1 MGAIMSTNSEGAP
14 SSAYRTY
21 VLAALSTVGLMNN
34 VDRVVIYMFL
44 QPIKKEFLLS
54 DTEVGLLSGA
64 AFAIMAGIVAIPL
77 ARLADR
83 GNRKWLIAGCFAAWS
98 FFTAICG
105 AASNFAM
112 LMLARVGVGI
122 GEAGSPPATA
132 SMLGDYYPRDLRSRA
147 FAVFTATTAIGGVS
161 GWVGGGLLVQAVGW
175 RNGFFILGAIGL
187 VLALIFHW
195 TVREPTRV
203 DVKPPADLP
212 AKGVLAEL
220 GDLRSFAML
229 TAAMALA
236 GFVGA
241 ASSWLPSYFAR
252 TFNLPP
258 IQVGLGLGLSLGF
271 PFAIGTIVG
280 GQLGVRHVRNSKSW
294 AARFAAVSMAMGTP
308 FLVGCFLAPTPMLA
322 FGSLFVSM
330 LLIGASTGP
339 INVTVQDL
347 VSPHARATAIAITS
361 IALLVFGGGLG
372 PVLIGAI
379 SDWLLLRDPAA
390 NSLRLALMSTAIPL
404 LAASVMYWLLGRR
417 IDAKQLELA

>member
-1 MGAIMSTNSEGAP
+1 MSAP
-14 SSAYRTY
+14 SDAVPGNGYRTY
-21 VLAALSTVGLMNN
+21 VLAALSVVGLMNN
-34 VDRVVIYMFL
+34 IDRVVIYMFL

-54 DTEVGLLSGA
+54 DTQVGLLSGA

-77 ARLADR
+77 ARLSDR
-83 GNRKWLIAGCFAAWS
+83 GNRKRIIAVCFAIWS
-98 FFTAICG
+98 LFTAISG
-105 AASNFAM
+105 AASGFAM

-132 SMLGDYYPRDLRSRA
+132 SMLGDYYPRNLRSRA
-147 FAVFTATTAIGGVS
+147 FAVFTATTAIGGVC

-175 RNGFFILGAIGL
+175 RNGFFILGGVGL

-195 TVREPTRV
+195 TVREPARV
-203 DVKPPADLP
+203 DAKPPADLP
-212 AKGVLAEL
+212 AKGLLTEL

-271 PFAIGTIVG
+271 PFAIGTVVG
-280 GQLGVRHVRNSKSW
+280 GQFGVRYVQNSKSW
-294 AARFAAVSMAMGTP
+294 AVRFAAASMAMGTP
-308 FLVGCFLAPTPMLA
+308 FLIGCFLAPTPVLA
-322 FGSLFVSM
+322 FGSLFCSM

-347 VSPHARATAIAITS
+347 VAPHARATAIALIS
-361 IALLVFGGGLG
+361 SAAIVFGGGLG

-379 SDWLLLRDPAA
+379 SDWVLLRDPAA
-390 NSLRLALMSTAIPL
+390 NSLRFALMSTAIPL
-404 LAASVMYWLLGRR
+404 LMASVMYWLLGRR
-417 IDAKQLELA
+417 IDATQRDKA

>member
-1 MGAIMSTNSEGAP
+1 MSTSSANAP

-21 VLAALSTVGLMNN
+21 VLAALSAVGLMNN

-54 DTEVGLLSGA
+54 DTQVGLLSGA
-64 AFAIMAGIVAIPL
+64 AFAVMAGIVAIPL

-83 GNRKWLIAGCFAAWS
+83 GNRKWLIAVCFAVWS
-98 FFTAICG
+98 FFTALCG
-105 AASNFAM
+105 AASNFTM

-147 FAVFTATTAIGGVS
+147 FAIFTATTAIGGVS

-175 RNGFFILGAIGL
+175 RNGFLLLGAVGL
-187 VLALIFHW
+187 VMSVIFHW
-195 TVREPTRV
+195 TVREPARV
-203 DVKPPADLP
+203 DAQATGDLP
-212 AKGVLAEL
+212 ARGILAEL

-271 PFAIGTIVG
+271 PFAIGTVVG
-280 GQLGVRHVRNSKSW
+280 GQMGVRYVRNSKSW
-294 AARFAAVSMAMGTP
+294 AVRFAAVSMAIGTP
-308 FLVGCFLAPTPMLA
+308 FLIGSFLAPTPMLA
-322 FGSLFVSM
+322 FGSLVVSM
-330 LLIGASTGP
+330 LFIGASTGP
-339 INVTVQDL
+339 VSVTVQDL
-347 VSPHARATAIAITS
+347 VAPHARATAIAITG
-361 IALLVFGGGLG
+361 IALTVFGGGLG
-372 PVLIGAI
+372 PVLIGAF

-404 LAASVMYWLLGRR
+404 LGASVLYWLLGRR
-417 IDAKQLELA
+417 IDATQRDDI

>member
-1 MGAIMSTNSEGAP
+1 MSAESGSAP

-21 VLAALSTVGLMNN
+21 VLAALSAVGMMNQI
-34 VDRVVIYMFL
+34 DKVVIYMFL

-54 DTEVGLLSGA
+54 DTQVGLMSGA
-64 AFAIMAGIVAIPL
+64 AFAIMAGLVAIPL

-83 GNRKWLIAGCFAAWS
+83 GNRKWLIAVCFAIWS
-98 FFTAICG
+98 LFTAICG
-105 AASNFAM
+105 AASSFAL
-112 LMLARVGVGI
+112 LMLARVGVGM

-147 FAVFTATTAIGGVS
+147 FGVFTATTAIGGVC

-175 RNGFFILGAIGL
+175 RNGFFILGSVGL
-187 VLALIFHW
+187 FMSVIFHW
-195 TVREPTRV
+195 TVREPDRV
-203 DVKPPADLP
+203 DARAHGSLP
-212 AKGVLAEL
+212 TKGLLAEL

-229 TAAMALA
+229 TSAIALA
-236 GFVGA
+236 GFVVA

-280 GQLGVRHVRNSKSW
+280 GQLGVRYVRNSRSW
-294 AARFAAVSMAMGTP
+294 ALRFGAVTLASGTP
-308 FLVGCFLAPTPMLA
+308 FFVGCFLAPTPMLA

-330 LLIGASTGP
+330 LLIGASAGP
-339 INVTVQDL
+339 VSVTVQDL
-347 VSPHARATAIAITS
+347 VTPNARATAIAIVG
-361 IALLVFGGGLG
+361 IASTLFGGGLG

-379 SDWLLLRDPAA
+379 SDWLLLRDPAT
-390 NSLRLALMSTAIPL
+390 NSLRLALMSTGIPL
-404 LAASVMYWLLGRR
+404 LMASVMYWLLGRR
-417 IDAKQLELA
+417 IDATQRDKA

>member
-1 MGAIMSTNSEGAP
+1 MSAP
-14 SSAYRTY
+14 SDAVPGNGYRTY
-21 VLAALSTVGLMNN
+21 VLAALSVVGLMNN
-34 VDRVVIYMFL
+34 IDRVVIYMFL

-54 DTEVGLLSGA
+54 DTQVGLLSGA

-77 ARLADR
+77 ARLSDR
-83 GNRKWLIAGCFAAWS
+83 GNRKRLIAVCFAIWS
-98 FFTAICG
+98 LFTAICG
-105 AASNFAM
+105 AASGFAM

-132 SMLGDYYPRDLRSRA
+132 SMLGDYYPRNLRSRA
-147 FAVFTATTAIGGVS
+147 FGVFTATTAIGGVC

-175 RNGFFILGAIGL
+175 RNGFFILGGVGL

-195 TVREPTRV
+195 TVREPARV
-203 DVKPPADLP
+203 DAKPPADLP
-212 AKGVLAEL
+212 AKGLLTEL

-280 GQLGVRHVRNSKSW
+280 GQFGVRYVQNSKSW
-294 AARFAAVSMAMGTP
+294 AARFAAVSMAVGTP
-308 FLVGCFLAPTPMLA
+308 FLIGCFLAPTPVLA

-347 VSPHARATAIAITS
+347 VAPHARATAIALIS
-361 IALLVFGGGLG
+361 SAAIIFGGGLG

-379 SDWLLLRDPAA
+379 SDGLLLRDPAA
-390 NSLRLALMSTAIPL
+390 NSLRFALMSTAIPL
-404 LAASVMYWLLGRR
+404 LMASVMYWLLGRR
-417 IDAKQLELA
+417 IDSTQRDKA

>member
-1 MGAIMSTNSEGAP
+1 MIAEHENAP

-21 VLAALSTVGLMNN
+21 VLTALSVVGMMNN

-44 QPIKKEFLLS
+44 QPIKQEFLLS
-54 DTEVGLLSGA
+54 DTQVGLLSGA

-83 GNRKWLIAGCFAAWS
+83 GNRKWLIAVCFAAWS
-98 FFTAICG
+98 FFTAMCG

-132 SMLGDYYPRDLRSRA
+132 SMLGDYYPRDLRARA
-147 FAVFTATTAIGGVS
+147 FAVFAATTAIGGVS

-175 RNGFFILGAIGL
+175 RNGFYILGGVGL
-187 VLALIFHW
+187 FLALIFHW
-195 TVREPTRV
+195 TVREPARV
-203 DVKPPADLP
+203 DAKPPADLP
-212 AKGVLAEL
+212 AKGLFSEL

-241 ASSWLPSYFAR
+241 ATSWLPSYFAR
-252 TFNLPP
+252 TFDLPP

-271 PFAIGTIVG
+271 PFAIGTVVG
-280 GQLGVRHVRNSKSW
+280 GQFGVRYVQNSKSW

-308 FLVGCFLAPTPMLA
+308 FLIGCFLAPTPVLA

-347 VSPHARATAIAITS
+347 VAPHARATALALISSAAI
-361 IALLVFGGGLG
+361 VFGGGLG

-379 SDWLLLRDPAA
+379 SDWVLLRDPAA
-390 NSLRLALMSTAIPL
+390 NSLRFALMSTAIPL
-404 LAASVMYWLLGRR
+404 LMASVMYWLLSRR
-417 IDAKQLELA
+417 IDATLRDKA